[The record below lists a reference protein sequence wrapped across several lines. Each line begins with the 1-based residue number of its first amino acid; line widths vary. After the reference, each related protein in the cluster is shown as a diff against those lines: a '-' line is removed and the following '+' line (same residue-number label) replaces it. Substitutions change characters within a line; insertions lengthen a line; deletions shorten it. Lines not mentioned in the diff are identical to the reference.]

1 MPAEDDFTVTPYA
14 VTDDVHYDQLFN
26 QFGVE
31 TLTDDQITR
40 YSANAAVQ
48 Q

>member
-14 VTDDVHYDQLFN
+14 VTDDVDYDQFLN

-31 TLTDDQITR
+31 TLTDNQITR
-40 YSANAAVQ
+40 YSANAVVQ